1 MRRILVTEM
10 NVHVVFNL
18 KRTFMGMLCVAFFIS
33 WHLDV
38 LLVVW
43 SIRKRVRFEVFEAPK

>member
-1 MRRILVTEM
+1 MRRTLVTEV

-18 KRTFMGMLCVAFFIS
+18 MRTFMGMLCVAFFTL

-43 SIRKRVRFEVFEAPK
+43 SIRKRVRSEVFEAPK